1 MYGLIHNSLR
11 DMMRTRLGDDEWA
24 EIMLAA
30 GLSEKDFLSLKS
42 YDDSVVLSLLG
53 VAHARTGRSIDELL
67 YDFGWHFI
75 SRTAFAHYAGVL
87 NMHGESFWE
96 LLDNLNHM
104 HDRIASS
111 FPGYRPPS
119 FQLLP
124 IEENTY
130 ELIYSS
136 SRQGL
141 TAFVRGLLDGLADY
155 FSVVVEITVVHDTL
169 SDQGQ
174 QTRFRLTALGTK

>member
-11 DMMRTRLGDDEWA
+11 DMVKTRLGDDEWP
-24 EIMLAA
+24 EIMQTA
-30 GLSEKDFLSLKS
+30 GLSESDFLSLKN
-42 YDDSVVLSLLG
+42 YDDTVVMSLLG
-53 VAHARTGRSIDELL
+53 VTRAKTGLSIDELL

-75 SRTAFAHYAGVL
+75 KRTAFTHYAGVL
-87 NMHGESFWE
+87 DMHGETLWE
-96 LLDNLNHM
+96 LLGNLNHM

-124 IEENTY
+124 TAENTY

-155 FSVVVEITVVHDTL
+155 FSIVIDITIVEDTL

-174 QTRFRLTALGTK
+174 LTRFRLTAVGAE

>member
-11 DMMRTRLGDDEWA
+11 DMVKTRLGDDEWA
-24 EIMLAA
+24 DIMQTA
-30 GLSEKDFLSLKS
+30 GLSEIDFLSLKS

-53 VAHARTGRSIDELL
+53 VTHARTGRSIDELL

-75 SRTAFAHYAGVL
+75 KRTAFAHYAGVL
-87 NMHGESFWE
+87 NMHGETLWE
-96 LLDNLNHM
+96 LLGNLNHM

-124 IEENTY
+124 TAENTY

-155 FSVVVEITVVHDTL
+155 FSVVIDITVVEDTL

-174 QTRFRLTALGTK
+174 LTRFRLTYLGST

>member
-11 DMMRTRLGDDEWA
+11 DMIRTHLGDDEWA
-24 EIMLAA
+24 VIMQTA
-30 GLSEKDFLSLKS
+30 GLSGKDFLSLKS
-42 YDDSVVLSLLG
+42 YDDNVVLLLIG
-53 VAHARTGRSIDELL
+53 VTHARTGRSFDELL

-75 SRTAFAHYAGVL
+75 KRTAFAHYAGVL
-87 NMHGESFWE
+87 NMHGETLWE
-96 LLDNLNHM
+96 LLANLNHM

-111 FPGYRPPS
+111 FPDYRPPS

-124 IEENTY
+124 TEENTY

-155 FSVVVEITVVHDTL
+155 YSVVIEVTVVEETL
-169 SDQGQ
+169 SDEGQ
-174 QTRFRLTALGTK
+174 LTRFRLTTPEAK